1 MTAAERTASGGPSD
15 TAGPDRVPQR
25 ASGPVVPPGVPL
37 GELPELMGI
46 RVQEMSAERAVG
58 TMPVLGNRQP
68 FGRLHGG
75 AHLVLAETLASLAAW
90 THAGPGREALGVE
103 IGASHTGGATS
114 GVVTGTCEA
123 LSLGRT
129 LTVHEVVVRDEAGR
143 RLSTVR
149 VTNLLRDTP

>member
-1 MTAAERTASGGPSD
+1 MTSAPPGP
-15 TAGPDRVPQR
+15 GPDAGSPQP
-25 ASGPVVPPGVPL
+25 ASGPASPPGVPL
-37 GELPELMGI
+37 GELPERMGI
-46 RVQEMSAERAVG
+46 RILEMSAQRAVG
-58 TMPVLGNRQP
+58 TMPVVGNRQP

-103 IGASHTGGATS
+103 IGASHTGGAAS

-129 LTVHEVVVRDEAGR
+129 LTVHEVVVRDETGR

-149 VTNLLRDTP
+149 VTNLLRDVPASA